1 MVVEARMTRE
11 DKEWV
16 NETAENLYNVVFHEM
31 DAQPFITGMEAGK
44 IATKVEAAFKKA
56 MEQHFK

>member
-1 MVVEARMTRE
+1 MARPAMTSEER
-11 DKEWV
+11 EWV
-16 NETAENLYNVVFHEM
+16 EETAQNLYFVVFHEM

-44 IATKVEAAFKKA
+44 IATKVEQAFKKA

>member
-1 MVVEARMTRE
+1 MTRE